1 MNFSTNNISPA
12 TAYKLLVSTVLPRP
26 IALVVSLDLEGK
38 INAAP
43 FSFFNAMGSEPPVV
57 VLGFEPKGDGTQKD
71 TPNNILATNEFVVNI
86 VNEPLAQQM
95 NICAASLPAD
105 ESEIDLAELQTL
117 PSIAVAPPRLAASPA
132 SFECRLMQ
140 DIVLSGGGRIILGEV
155 LHFHLC
161 DDVVSSL
168 DPLRIDLDK
177 LAPIS
182 RLSGSLYGRTSDQF
196 EIQRPNGGR

>member
-26 IALVVSLDLEGK
+26 IAFVVSLDLEGK

-71 TPNNILATNEFVVNI
+71 TPNNI

-140 DIVLSGGGRIILGEV
+140 DIELSGGGRIILGEV

-196 EIQRPNGGR
+196 EIQRPTGER